1 MLKKFR
7 QLMNKDEKGFTLV
20 ELLAVIVI
28 LGIIAAIAI
37 PSIANVVE
45 NSKKDAVIRTAEQ
58 AVEAYR
64 LMETSEGVDTEQ
76 TLAQLADAGY
86 LENRDGFTGSVTPA
100 DVKDD
105 DDTATGETT
114 YSVTVTSEDY
124 TISGNVEDL
133 SREQVEDAPAEN

>member
-45 NSKKDAVIRTAEQ
+45 NSKKDAVIRSAEQ
-58 AVEAYR
+58 MVEAYR
-64 LMETSEGVDTEQ
+64 TMNSLEESVGNTAKSYQDLVDG
-76 TLAQLADAGY
+76 GY
-86 LENRDGFTGSVTPA
+86 LEKNSEITDGKVTPQT
-100 DVKDD
+100 DD
-105 DDTATGETT
+105 NDIVTGYNVTITT
-114 YSVTVTSEDY
+114 NDY
-124 TISGNVEDL
+124 TISSMDVDSITRANVTKAV
-133 SREQVEDAPAEN
+133 SGG